1 MGGRGFGVLLDPR
14 RAQLVSGARVVSIFG
29 KALEIFEVVR
39 RGGRVFAGGIVV
51 PEALR
56 VQSA

>member
-29 KALEIFEVVR
+29 KALEISRSFAV
-39 RGGRVFAGGIVV
+39 AGGSSL
-51 PEALR
+51 AG
-56 VQSA
+56 S